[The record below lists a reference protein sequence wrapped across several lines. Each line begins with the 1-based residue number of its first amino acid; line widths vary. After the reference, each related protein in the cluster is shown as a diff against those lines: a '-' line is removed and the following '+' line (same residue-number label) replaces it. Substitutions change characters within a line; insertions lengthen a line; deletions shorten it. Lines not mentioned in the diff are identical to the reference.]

1 MHFAKTGSGQTSGNS
16 ETGFSQV
23 LLDVSKML
31 TEDDMVS
38 TMATHKST
46 AAGGG
51 GRQEVGMFVLASPK
65 MEEAVYIGYDGAN
78 VFVDMRNSSQNTTD
92 FQSSFRTSNTAPFPK
107 PSSGVLQLHVFF
119 DQTTIELF
127 ASDCTCAKGGL
138 STAGCDC
145 RNASK
150 VALAVTGIAFP
161 LRASATNAG
170 LYAKCSNVATPAAA
184 VATPAARVVGS
195 AVGSVQVSTLAMM
208 YGVRAAPVKC
218 APPTC
223 TPPSMVK

>member
-1 MHFAKTGSGQTSGNS
+1 
-16 ETGFSQV
+16 
-23 LLDVSKML
+23 
-31 TEDDMVS
+31 
-38 TMATHKST
+38 
-46 AAGGG
+46 
-51 GRQEVGMFVLASPK
+51 
-65 MEEAVYIGYDGAN
+65 
-78 VFVDMRNSSQNTTD
+78 MRNSSQNTTD

-170 LYAKCSNVATPAAA
+170 LYAKCSNVATITISIAQRAWASAPAVVKNTDTVMTIALR
-184 VATPAARVVGS
+184 VAMTDS
-195 AVGSVQVSTLAMM
+195 Q
-208 YGVRAAPVKC
+208 
-218 APPTC
+218 
-223 TPPSMVK
+223 

>member
-1 MHFAKTGSGQTSGNS
+1 MLGTNIGKLKKEAV
-16 ETGFSQV
+16 FSQV
-23 LLDVSKML
+23 LLDVSKMV
-31 TEDDMVS
+31 TKDNTPS
-38 TMATHKST
+38 TTTKKKST

-51 GRQEVGMFVLASPK
+51 GGGGHQEVGLFVLASPK

-78 VFVDMRNSSQNTTD
+78 VFVDMRDSSQNTTD
-92 FQSSFRTSNTAPFPK
+92 FQSSFRISNAAPFPK

-119 DQTTIELF
+119 DHTTIELF

-138 STAGCDC
+138 SAAGCDC
-145 RNASK
+145 RNSSK
-150 VALAVTGIAFP
+150 MALAVTGIAFP

-170 LYAKCSNVATPAAA
+170 LYAKCSSTATPTAAA
-184 VATPAARVVGS
+184 PTPAPAVGS
-195 AVGSVQVSTLAMM
+195 AAGSVSASALAMM

-218 APPTC
+218 TPPTC